1 MNQLEFIPTA
11 MGVVGMS
18 SLPSWAWGAGRV
30 TSKFLANRSRVLK
43 IVGFI
48 GFMLNCGLITAP
60 AWVMAMGRLK
70 RFITRGWLP
79 ELVPSPLLPG
89 GPSVVV
95 KVPGGGDAVEVPGVV
110 RHSGMIREVE
120 RQTLRPC
127 SLRVRRRSKWVG
139 ILQDMLRGRLG
150 VVGALKRRWWTPDL
164 PTQGVPYEIA
174 AAAHLNLSGLRIL
187 SWGSSTFEAQD
198 KEGTVHEVR
207 FCNVQSE
214 SGNVYT
220 ILPDLYCK
228 LHCQVFGRSR
238 NAATFLSLKNR
249 YLEDTREWGVSQS
262 LRALALAGTVGL
274 AFRKSNGEEAIR
286 QDLAED
292 GLSFEG
298 PLC

>member
-1 MNQLEFIPTA
+1 
-11 MGVVGMS
+11 
-18 SLPSWAWGAGRV
+18 
-30 TSKFLANRSRVLK
+30 
-43 IVGFI
+43 
-48 GFMLNCGLITAP
+48 MLNIGLITAP
-60 AWVMAMGRLK
+60 AWVMALERLK
-70 RFITRGWLP
+70 RRLTRDWLP
-79 ELVPSPLLPG
+79 ELSAGPVVTG
-89 GPSVVV
+89 GPAVVV
-95 KVPGGGDAVEVPGVV
+95 KVPGQSESIEVPAVV
-110 RHSGMIREVE
+110 RQSEMIREVE

-139 ILQDMLRGRLG
+139 ILQDMLHGRLG

-174 AAAHLNLSGLRIL
+174 AAAHLSLSGLRIL
-187 SWGSSTFEAQD
+187 SWGSSTFKAQD
-198 KEGTVHEVR
+198 KEGDVHEVR

-220 ILPDLYCK
+220 ILPDEYCK
-228 LHCQVFGRSR
+228 LHCQVFGRAR

-249 YLEDTREWGVSQS
+249 YLEDTREWGVCQS

-274 AFRKSNGEEAIR
+274 AFRASNGEEAIK